1 MVNGGICLA
10 WHFGTIYC
18 HVELKVIVHVVL
30 YVLYVLIWE
39 FPSGLIK
46 YPSIYL
52 SIYLSSLK
60 AEVVTPD
67 HTCSKTADTG
77 EGTTLYREERV
88 YSMYIQ

>member
-1 MVNGGICLA
+1 MALWHYLLSCGVESNCTCGALCALCSYLGISL
-10 WHFGTIYC
+10 GIN
-18 HVELKVIVHVVL
+18 KV
-30 YVLYVLIWE
+30 
-39 FPSGLIK
+39 
-46 YPSIYL
+46 SIHL

>member
-1 MVNGGICLA
+1 MCFMFFFGNLGISL
-10 WHFGTIYC
+10 GIN
-18 HVELKVIVHVVL
+18 KVS
-30 YVLYVLIWE
+30 
-39 FPSGLIK
+39 F
-46 YPSIYL
+46 YL
-52 SIYLSSLK
+52 SIYLSFLK

>member
-1 MVNGGICLA
+1 MAL
-10 WHFGTIYC
+10 WHYLLSCG
-18 HVELKVIVHVVL
+18 VESNCTCGALCAL
-30 YVLYVLIWE
+30 CSSLGIWE